1 MDRDRLPELVAELYR
16 VVGELEEMF
25 PGRHF
30 TPDGHLVGSLGE
42 CLAAYHYGLELVT
55 ASSQGVDAITN
66 GRNIEIKA
74 TQGKRVALRSGPE
87 HLLVL
92 HLDRS
97 GGFSEVY
104 NGPGDAVWREIKDKP
119 RPSNGQYQIS
129 LARLKQLMQ
138 AVPEDARLT
147 MRIPNTSR
155 NRTLVPRAG

>member
-1 MDRDRLPELVAELYR
+1 MDRDRFPELVVELYR
-16 VVGELEEMF
+16 IVGELEEMF

-42 CLAAYHYGLELVT
+42 CLAAYHYGLDLVA
-55 ASSQGVDAITN
+55 ASSQGVDAIRD

-87 HLLVL
+87 HLLVM
-92 HLDRS
+92 HLNRS
-97 GGFSEVY
+97 GGFSEIY
-104 NGPGDAVWREIKDKP
+104 NGPGDEVWRELKDKP
-119 RPSNGQYQIS
+119 KPSNGQYQIS

-138 AVPEDARLT
+138 GVPEDARLP
-147 MRIPNTSR
+147 MRIPNTTH